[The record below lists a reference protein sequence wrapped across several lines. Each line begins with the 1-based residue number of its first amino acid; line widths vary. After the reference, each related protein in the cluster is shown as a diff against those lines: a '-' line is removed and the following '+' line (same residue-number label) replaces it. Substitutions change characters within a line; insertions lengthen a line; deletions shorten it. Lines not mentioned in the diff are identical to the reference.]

1 MRKFIKLIIFFSI
14 IIGFYSCVFD
24 PAPRGLYIKLK
35 SENIDEIESVF
46 VSGDTLFADQ
56 NLINEYNSDKFY
68 YEHYVP
74 LYNSF
79 FKVKVVL
86 KDSTVLYSET
96 IHYEFQKYA
105 YYISI
110 TKKGIVFEKNYKNY
124 ITKHATHLFIIIVL
138 SLIFKI
144 LIFVFNFNIKNK
156 GIYVLK
162 YTFINVIYIYSIF
175 YVFDFVNILSFFG
188 LISVLTLPFVIDY
201 TIHYFDKNI
210 NKFNIWL
217 LLIVNIL
224 FYFILTYPILMLFLF
239 F

>member
-79 FKVKVVL
+79 FKVKVVF

-110 TKKGIVFEKNYKNY
+110 TKKGIVFEKNYKNLCNQKVLVRLQRGRY
-124 ITKHATHLFIIIVL
+124 LINPIILGITSTKVYKHFQ
-138 SLIFKI
+138 
-144 LIFVFNFNIKNK
+144 
-156 GIYVLK
+156 
-162 YTFINVIYIYSIF
+162 
-175 YVFDFVNILSFFG
+175 D
-188 LISVLTLPFVIDY
+188 
-201 TIHYFDKNI
+201 TIAQA
-210 NKFNIWL
+210 
-217 LLIVNIL
+217 V
-224 FYFILTYPILMLFLF
+224 
-239 F
+239 